1 MVLEGISFWPEV
13 LSALSTKLNNPVF
26 TQWTRLTSAQYN
38 SQDNCVTITVPNS
51 AIRDR
56 LVDSLRDLK
65 KIIDDI
71 MFKETDIKISIDKTD
86 KKQDPSFLA
95 LDKEALSSRAKTTK
109 RNRSNFIPRF
119 TFQDFVVGSNNQF
132 AHAACL
138 SVAARPSKSYNPLF
152 IFGGSGLGKTH
163 LLHAIGNY
171 ISEYFSN
178 LNVLYTTG
186 ERFLNDYTK
195 ALINKSI
202 QEFRKKVREEYDVIL
217 IDDIQFI
224 AGKEKTQEELFNTIS
239 VALENNKQIVLASD
253 KFPEEIEG
261 LDSRIKTRMASGLIC
276 DIKAPELETRIAI
289 INKKSLELNMQVSD
303 KSALKIAELF
313 PGSIRELEGVITSI
327 GAYSSFSNTQISPDF
342 IEEVFYKKKINVSQ
356 GKSVELDNIVKH
368 VSNHYHLNPGDLFRD
383 SRSKEFVLPRHIAI
397 YISKKMSNKSLTEI
411 ASFFNKKNHSTVAHA
426 YEKIDNMCKSDF
438 NFKTEINHLIEKI
451 RKQ

>member
-1 MVLEGISFWPEV
+1 MVLEGVSFWPEV
-13 LSALSTKLNNPVF
+13 LSALSTKLSNPLF
-26 TQWTRLTSAQYN
+26 MQWAKLTSAQYN
-38 SQDNCVTITVPNS
+38 GQNNCVTITVPNS
-51 AIRDR
+51 TIRDR
-56 LVDSLRDLK
+56 LVDSLTDLK
-65 KIIDDI
+65 KIVDDI
-71 MFKETDIKISIDKTD
+71 MFKETDIKILIDKSE
-86 KKQDPSFLA
+86 KKSEIDIADTASL
-95 LDKEALSSRAKTTK
+95 LSRPRSAKK
-109 RNRSNFIPRF
+109 NKSNFIPRF

-171 ISEYFSN
+171 ISEYFNN

-217 IDDIQFI
+217 IDDVQFI

-239 VALENNKQIVLASD
+239 VAQENNKQIVLASD

-289 INKKSLELNMQVSD
+289 INKKSSELNIQVSD

-327 GAYSSFSNTQISPDF
+327 GAYSSFSNAQITPDF
-342 IEEVFYKKKINVSQ
+342 IEEVFYTKKVNIQ
-356 GKSVELDNIVKH
+356 HGKSVELENIIKK
-368 VSNHYHLNPGDLFRD
+368 VSNHYHLNPGDLFRE
-383 SRSKEFVLPRHIAI
+383 SRSKEFVLPRHVAI
-397 YISKKMSNKSLTEI
+397 YISRKMSNKSLTEI
-411 ASFFNKKNHSTVAHA
+411 ANFFNKKNHSTVTHA
-426 YEKIDNMCKSDF
+426 YEKIDNLCKTDF
-438 NFKTEINHLIEKI
+438 NFKTEIDHLIENIK
-451 RKQ
+451 K

>member
-1 MVLEGISFWPEV
+1 MVLEGVSFWPEV
-13 LSALSTKLNNPVF
+13 LFALSSKLSNPLF
-26 TQWTRLTSAQYN
+26 MQWAKLTSAQYN
-38 SQDNCVTITVPNS
+38 AKENCVTITVPNS
-51 AIRDR
+51 TIRNR
-56 LVDSLRDLK
+56 LVDSLNDLK

-71 MFKETDIKISIDKTD
+71 MFHETDIKILIEKCDKNPDMDIPET
-86 KKQDPSFLA
+86 PLA
-95 LDKEALSSRAKTTK
+95 TPLRKNK
-109 RNRSNFIPRF
+109 SNFIPRF
-119 TFQDFVVGSNNQF
+119 TFQNFVVGSNNQF

-152 IFGGSGLGKTH
+152 IFGESGLGKTH

-171 ISEYFSN
+171 VSEYFNN

-195 ALINKSI
+195 SLSNKSI

-217 IDDIQFI
+217 IDDIQFV

-239 VALENNKQIVLASD
+239 VAQENNKQIVLASD

-276 DIKAPELETRIAI
+276 DVKAPELETRIAI
-289 INKKSLELNMQVSD
+289 INKKSSELNMHVSD

-327 GAYSSFSNTQISPDF
+327 GAYSSFSNAQITPDF
-342 IEEVFYKKKINVSQ
+342 IEEVFHTKKINTSQ
-356 GKSVELDNIVKH
+356 PKTIELDNIIKK
-368 VSNHYHLNPGDLFRD
+368 VSNHYHLNPGDLFRE

-397 YISKKMSNKSLTEI
+397 YISRKVSNWSLTEI
-411 ASFFNKKNHSTVAHA
+411 AKFFNKKNHSTVTHA
-426 YEKIDNMCKSDF
+426 CEKIDNLCKTDF

-451 RKQ
+451 KKQ